1 MYIMFCRDK
10 SLSPTRKWIG
20 KIDQSPPS
28 SQSRFPQLNNYIQYR
43 SEDCAALHLC
53 QAQIRSNVFIEIKSG
68 TVKDSGRS
76 FLMEIPCGTKAIN
89 CFRIELRNGR
99 DFLPSSNH
107 CRCHSGTCAFFAWM
121 RWSGTPSLPFCKI
134 QSLGSKEIKKLVFLK
149 SNKLP
154 NNCMNEWINDSDNQ
168 IIKRIPKKYNK

>member
-99 DFLPSSNH
+99 DFLPSSNR
-107 CRCHSGTCAFFAWM
+107 CRCHSGTCVFFAWM
-121 RWSGTPSLPFCKI
+121 RWSGTPSLSFCKV

-149 SNKLP
+149 SNKQP

>member
-1 MYIMFCRDK
+1 MAFIYTHVCILCSVAINHSLRPGNGLEK
-10 SLSPTRKWIG
+10 STNHRPVHNLVFHNSITISNTDPRIARLFT
-20 KIDQSPPS
+20 
-28 SQSRFPQLNNYIQYR
+28 
-43 SEDCAALHLC
+43 LC

-121 RWSGTPSLPFCKI
+121 R
-134 QSLGSKEIKKLVFLK
+134 
-149 SNKLP
+149 
-154 NNCMNEWINDSDNQ
+154 
-168 IIKRIPKKYNK
+168 

>member
-99 DFLPSSNH
+99 DFLPSSNR

-121 RWSGTPSLPFCKI
+121 RWSGTPSLSFCKI
-134 QSLGSKEIKKLVFLK
+134 QSLGSKEIKKIVFLK
-149 SNKLP
+149 SNK
-154 NNCMNEWINDSDNQ
+154 
-168 IIKRIPKKYNK
+168 